1 MKEIKLIMAA
11 VAISLSAGF
20 VSCSEDDNNE
30 AELPIAV
37 AVNNSYPSDFIAK
50 DATFKS
56 GIITFT
62 ELNTQKQTVVNLT
75 GIDDKFDTTLP
86 VGVYDYKG
94 EINYTV
100 KLADNSTKDLVL
112 RTVGNSVAV
121 SQATTLSFDWFMS
134 NPSQGLVLSE
144 IYAAGSFNAKKTGG
158 IRDNYI
164 RIYNNSDATL
174 YADGLA
180 ICESDF
186 VNSKT
191 NNNTIL
197 TEAHFRENNFTAGA
211 VWVIPGNGKE
221 VPVEPGKYI
230 TIADRAVNWGEE
242 TEGGLN
248 LTGADFEWYDDH
260 KLDTDNPDVPNL
272 EKWFSYSA
280 TIWVMSNQCNRS
292 YALVRMPEGM
302 TVDKYLAE
310 YKGSYEY
317 INSTT
322 GSHMTKEKAYLIPNS
337 WIIDGVNLSNAADF
351 VQGALATSIDAGYAK
366 ISDITKDP
374 NRFTKVFVRKTA
386 FTAADGRVVL
396 QDTDDSSADFLTTT
410 AK

>member
-197 TEAHFRENNFTAGA
+197 TEANFRENNFTAGT

-230 TIADRAVNWGEE
+230 TIADRAINWGEE

-248 LTGADFEWYDDH
+248 LTGASVVIHADPW
-260 KLDTDNPDVPNL
+260 
-272 EKWFSYSA
+272 W
-280 TIWVMSNQCNRS
+280 
-292 YALVRMPEGM
+292 
-302 TVDKYLAE
+302 
-310 YKGSYEY
+310 
-317 INSTT
+317 
-322 GSHMTKEKAYLIPNS
+322 
-337 WIIDGVNLSNAADF
+337 NAAAQNQATDRAHRIGQTRDVSVF
-351 VQGALATSIDAGYAK
+351 KVIADGTIEERIVRLQEAKSSLADAVLGADSASLAALSRDELIELL
-366 ISDITKDP
+366 
-374 NRFTKVFVRKTA
+374 
-386 FTAADGRVVL
+386 AAD
-396 QDTDDSSADFLTTT
+396 
-410 AK
+410 

>member
-1 MKEIKLIMAA
+1 
-11 VAISLSAGF
+11 
-20 VSCSEDDNNE
+20 
-30 AELPIAV
+30 
-37 AVNNSYPSDFIAK
+37 
-50 DATFKS
+50 
-56 GIITFT
+56 
-62 ELNTQKQTVVNLT
+62 
-75 GIDDKFDTTLP
+75 
-86 VGVYDYKG
+86 
-94 EINYTV
+94 
-100 KLADNSTKDLVL
+100 
-112 RTVGNSVAV
+112 
-121 SQATTLSFDWFMS
+121 MS

-197 TEAHFRENNFTAGA
+197 TEANFRENNFTAGT

-230 TIADRAVNWGEE
+230 TIADRAINWGEE

-280 TIWVMSNQCNRS
+280 TGLCRTS
-292 YALVRMPEGM
+292 
-302 TVDKYLAE
+302 
-310 YKGSYEY
+310 
-317 INSTT
+317 
-322 GSHMTKEKAYLIPNS
+322 
-337 WIIDGVNLSNAADF
+337 
-351 VQGALATSIDAGYAK
+351 ATAPTHSCVC
-366 ISDITKDP
+366 P
-374 NRFTKVFVRKTA
+374 KV
-386 FTAADGRVVL
+386 
-396 QDTDDSSADFLTTT
+396 
-410 AK
+410 